1 MRQISRFRFTVVVTC
16 VTASFSTVLLAQNG
30 KSPQRQH
37 SQPAT
42 SGKSSTARPSSAPPK
57 GAAAAEAPV
66 KIDRNLVR
74 QTAATAPADELP
86 PELEEILEDW
96 ESHSKSIKTLH
107 GIQSRS
113 EFNHVFGVEKV
124 TKGPFFLETPDKGRI
139 DILAVKLNKGA
150 VSNKKDK
157 EGKPYKLE
165 AGQSQKWICTGE
177 EILILNEDEKDKTYS
192 REAIPEHQ
200 RGKNIIHSPLP
211 FLFGMAADEAKNRFK
226 LSFDKDKSDGSI
238 KNTKDSAT
246 LLAWPKMEKDRQN
259 YKVARITLDKIKY
272 LPKEVRLLDDSG
284 TEVVYTFESVSVN
297 TKNLQGVRGIFG
309 IETDPYHPS
318 LKGYAQYIPPED
330 PIEEREKRM
339 AIPVQKSGQKTRMAT
354 PEPSSPP
361 SKEKRTVTS
370 PTNTIRK

>member
-1 MRQISRFRFTVVVTC
+1 MRQISRFRFTVFVTC

-30 KSPQRQH
+30 KSPQRQ
-37 SQPAT
+37 SSPPAT
-42 SGKSSTARPSSAPPK
+42 SGKSSTGRPSSAPPK
-57 GAAAAEAPV
+57 GAAAEAPA

-74 QTAATAPADELP
+74 QTAATDELP
-86 PELEEILEDW
+86 PELEEILADW
-96 ESHSKSIKTLH
+96 EAHSKSIKTLH

-139 DILAVKLNKGA
+139 DILAVKLGKGA
-150 VSNKKDK
+150 VSNKLDK
-157 EGKPYKLE
+157 EKKPYKLE
-165 AGQSQKWICTGE
+165 SGQSQKWICTGE

-192 REAIPEHQ
+192 REAIPENQ

-211 FLFGMAADEAKNRFK
+211 FLFGMEAEEAKHRFK
-226 LSFDKDKSDGSI
+226 LQFDKDKTDGSI
-238 KNTKDSAT
+238 KNSKDSAT

-259 YKVARITLDKIKY
+259 YKVARITLDKTKY

-318 LKGYAQYIPPED
+318 LKGYALYIPPED

-339 AIPVQKSGQKTRMAT
+339 GIPVQKSGQKVRMAT
-354 PEPSSPP
+354 PVEPSAPP
-361 SKEKRTVTS
+361 TKDGKRSATAPQNS
-370 PTNTIRK
+370 IRK